1 MSKLRKSGRGCHLL
15 NCGNL
20 CKKRLT
26 RKKIQKKF
34 MAGQGR
40 FMEVYGRNKK
50 GNLLRLPFALQVGL
64 EPTTP

>member
-34 MAGQGR
+34 MAGQGGGWK
-40 FMEVYGRNKK
+40 FMEETKK
-50 GNLLRLPFALQVGL
+50 A
-64 EPTTP
+64 T